1 MNFIKENILKV
12 ISFSLRKLLDLPP
25 NSSIII
31 FNGGLGNQLFQYTL
45 SLHLQQKYS
54 KNIFFY
60 DISNHYKIVHKSGI
74 LKIFKTKLKFLNS
87 NKIPKF
93 IKHTLFSKYFL
104 KFNNFTF
111 KIFEKKLFPLFV
123 IDHHL
128 KKINLNNHLVKSNF
142 LSIFIGTWHTTINSY
157 NDQIFED
164 LNFSKDFSIPYN
176 SKYSIKTDFICLH
189 IRRGDYVSQ
198 KKASK
203 YHGNLNNEYF
213 LNSVNLIRSKYE
225 NLPVFIFTDDPKWV
239 KNNLQP
245 YIINSHL
252 ISSDLQDAEIDFFLM
267 TKAKYFIVS
276 NSTFSWWTAFLSTK
290 KDKFIIL
297 PKKWFSKG
305 EINSNLIYKYWSYK
319 IME

>member
-12 ISFSLRKLLDLPP
+12 MSFILRKLLNLPP

-45 SLHLQQKYS
+45 ALHLQQKYS

-60 DISNHYKIVHKSGI
+60 DISKDYKIVHTSGI
-74 LKIFKTKLKFLNS
+74 SKIFKTKLKFLNS
-87 NKIPKF
+87 RKIPKF
-93 IKHTLFSKYFL
+93 IKHTIFSKYFL
-104 KFNNFTF
+104 KLNNFAF

-176 SKYSIKTDFICLH
+176 SKNLFKSDFICLH
-189 IRRGDYVSQ
+189 IRRGDYVSH

-245 YIINSHL
+245 HIRNSHL
-252 ISSDLQDAEIDFFLM
+252 ISSDLQDAEVDFFLM
-267 TKAKYFIVS
+267 TKAKYFVVS

-290 KDKFIIL
+290 KNKFIII

-305 EINSNLIYKYWSYK
+305 EINSNLIYRNWSYK